1 MLRTDKRAG
10 VTVND
15 ARVAQLLAAAA
26 TETRSGRMPAAN
38 DLLRQVLAIAPE
50 HPQAL
55 NSLGNQ
61 ALGRGAFDDA
71 RALFARAAAADP
83 GEPVLWLNLARAHRE
98 LGDDAGELAAL
109 DRVLAIDARHFL
121 GLLRRAH
128 LFQRRGEEAT
138 AATAFS
144 RAGAVAPPLDQL
156 PPDLRALLEQGLA
169 YAHATHQRFGTM
181 IDAEIAGSKAR
192 LDPGQA
198 RRATAAVDAMLGR
211 RRIYANVCEGLHYP
225 FLPADEYF
233 DRAHFPWMA
242 QLEAAAPRIQAEL
255 RDLLATGDE
264 GFAPYVQYPS
274 GYPPSKWSELDHSE
288 RWSAYFLWRH
298 GKRVDAHCA
307 RCPETAAV
315 LDGLPLADHAGRAPT
330 AFFSLLHPRTRIP
343 PHTGVTNT
351 RTIVHLA
358 LKVPEGCGFRVG
370 GETRHWVEGQ
380 AFAFDDTIEH
390 EAWND
395 SDELRAVLIFD
406 VWNPHITP
414 PERAFISDLFAAADA
429 SGMAPF
435 EPGD

>member
-1 MLRTDKRAG
+1 M
-10 VTVND
+10 ND

-26 TETRSGRMPAAN
+26 SETRAGRLPAATE
-38 DLLRQVLAIAPE
+38 LLKQVLAIAPA

-61 ALGRGAFDDA
+61 ALMRGAFAEA
-71 RALFARAAAADP
+71 RDLFARAADADP

-98 LGDDAGELAAL
+98 LGDHPGEHAAL

-121 GLLRRAH
+121 GLLRKAH
-128 LFQRRGEEAT
+128 LFQRQGEDAT
-138 AATAFS
+138 AATFFG
-144 RAGAVAPPLDQL
+144 RAGLVAPPLDQV
-156 PPDLRALLEQGLA
+156 PPDIRALLEQGLA
-169 YAHATHQRFGTM
+169 FARATQERFGKT
-181 IDAEIAGSKAR
+181 IDAAVAPSAAQ
-192 LDPGQA
+192 LDPAQA
-198 RRATAAVDAMLGR
+198 RRARAAVDAMLGR

-233 DRAHFPWMA
+233 DRAHFPWMDR
-242 QLEAAAPRIQAEL
+242 LEAAAPRIQAEL

-298 GKRVDAHCA
+298 GQRIDAHCA
-307 RCPETAAV
+307 RCPETAAL
-315 LDGLPLADHAGRAPT
+315 LDSLPLADHAGRAPT
-330 AFFSLLHPRTRIP
+330 AFFSLLHPKTRIP
-343 PHTGVTNT
+343 PHTGVTNS

-358 LKVPEGCGFRVG
+358 LIVPEGCGFRVG
-370 GETRHWVEGQ
+370 GETRNWVEGQ

-395 SDELRAVLIFD
+395 SDQLRAVLIFD

-414 PERAFISDLFAAADA
+414 PERAFVSALFAAADA
-429 SGMAPF
+429 TGMAPF